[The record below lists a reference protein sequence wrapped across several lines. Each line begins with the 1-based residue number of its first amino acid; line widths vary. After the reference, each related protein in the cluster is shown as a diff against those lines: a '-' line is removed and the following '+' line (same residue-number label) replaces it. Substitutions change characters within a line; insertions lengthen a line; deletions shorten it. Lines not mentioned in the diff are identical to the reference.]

1 LKSQPADKSAGF
13 FISFFAG
20 ENYTFYKSPKD
31 YRKAFAMI
39 KKVIST
45 AMLLVFFCCVCCA
58 QIKPHEIDTSGFS
71 DSRHHWYD
79 IYEEDN
85 VINPE
90 PNQPCYRPTQI
101 KEIADNILLYQKDNG
116 GWPKNYDMRA
126 ILTKEQKD
134 KLIRAKSNLHT
145 TFDNSSTYSQ
155 IEYLA
160 KAYQVTKAEKYK
172 DGCLRGIDFTLSA
185 QYANGGW
192 PQFFPLESK
201 YTRHITFNDD
211 AMTGIMKM
219 LKDIIDNK
227 PYYAFVDSER
237 RQKAKIAFE
246 KGLDCILKC
255 QITDNGKL
263 ASWCQQHDENDL
275 RPTKGRA
282 YELPSICN
290 DEGAG
295 VVLLLMSIDKPSKE
309 IINSV
314 QAAVRWFEELKLS
327 GIRVEQINAPE
338 VQYQLRVSKIDRVVV
353 KDANAPPIWARFY
366 EFGTH
371 RPLFSN
377 RQSQLLYSMA
387 EVDRERRSGY
397 TWYTYEPQKVLDAY
411 SAWEKKWMPGKN

>member
-1 LKSQPADKSAGF
+1 MTGKRVIVPAVMA
-13 FISFFAG
+13 
-20 ENYTFYKSPKD
+20 
-31 YRKAFAMI
+31 
-39 KKVIST
+39 
-45 AMLLVFFCCVCCA
+45 VFFCCVSYA
-58 QIKPHEIDTSGFS
+58 LIEPANKEYEIDTNGFS

-90 PNQPCYRPTQI
+90 PNQPCYKPAQI
-101 KEIADNILLYQKDNG
+101 TEIADNVLLYQKDNG
-116 GWPKNYDMRA
+116 GWPKNYDMLA
-126 ILTKEQKD
+126 ILTEEQKN
-134 KLIRAKSNLHT
+134 KLIKAKSDLHT

-160 KAYQVTKAEKYK
+160 KAYQIIEAGKYK
-172 DGCLRGIDFTLSA
+172 DACLRGIDFTLSA
-185 QYANGGW
+185 QYPNGGW

-219 LKDIIDNK
+219 LKDITGNR
-227 PYYAFVDSER
+227 PYYSFIDTER
-237 RQKAKIAFE
+237 RQKAKTAFE
-246 KGLDCILKC
+246 NGLDCILKC
-255 QITDNGKL
+255 QINDNGRL
-263 ASWCQQHDENDL
+263 TSWCQQHDANDL

-295 VVLLLMSIDKPSKE
+295 IVLLLMSIDKPSKE

-314 QAAVRWFEELKLS
+314 QAAVKWFEESKLS
-327 GIRVEQINAPE
+327 GIRVEEINAPP
-338 VQYQLRVSKIDRVVV
+338 VKYPLRVSKTDRIVVE
-353 KDANAPPIWARFY
+353 DRLAPPLWARFY

-371 RPLFSN
+371 RPLFAD
-377 RQSQLLYSMA
+377 RRGVPLYSLA

-397 TWYTYEPQKVLDAY
+397 TYYTYEPQKVLDKY
-411 SAWEKKWMPGKN
+411 PAWQKKWAPRQNVLKK